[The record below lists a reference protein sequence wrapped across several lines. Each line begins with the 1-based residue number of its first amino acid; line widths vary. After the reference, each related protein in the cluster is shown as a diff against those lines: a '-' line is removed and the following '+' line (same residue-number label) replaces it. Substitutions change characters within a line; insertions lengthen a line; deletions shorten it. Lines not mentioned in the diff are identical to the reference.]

1 MTNSVSGSVRLS
13 AVRPYIGLDASI
25 GCTTVQDRGKKVT
38 DGRSRFNNSNSRSL
52 TVSPVRRRAIATSAV
67 TSNSSL
73 SRILARRNMNAVM
86 PLYGATTAWSLKRI
100 RGRGPGEPCEGD
112 ASYQREGHETGHR
125 FDRHDQIRW
134 NAHGRDTAVADRGQ
148 GLHTEEVR
156 REEMAEP
163 ADAVVLGS
171 VQRRGTARQVSERKD
186 GVYGEIPVHHP
197 RYEP

>member
-1 MTNSVSGSVRLS
+1 
-13 AVRPYIGLDASI
+13 
-25 GCTTVQDRGKKVT
+25 
-38 DGRSRFNNSNSRSL
+38 
-52 TVSPVRRRAIATSAV
+52 
-67 TSNSSL
+67 
-73 SRILARRNMNAVM
+73 M

-125 FDRHDQIRW
+125 FDRHDQIRR

-197 RYEP
+197 RYEPRPGDVEQVTVERARLGEAEAGALHVERAVAIEEPSSRGIRDDRTETEVLGRALSKGRDRANGHSEYYAFRSHADELGANS